1 MTTTNPRDERVLILA
16 PTGRDAAIAQDTL
29 RHAGLVAE
37 TCASIDDLCR
47 EIDSGVGAL
56 LVTQEALTVRVVTQL
71 LDKIDD
77 QPLWS
82 DLPLVA
88 LLSGGA
94 ATPITTR
101 LSSMLGARANV
112 TFLERPVRS
121 TTLVSAIQFALRA
134 RRRQYELREHLLA
147 RTEAETA
154 ERQARALA
162 ESAVR
167 IRDEFLA
174 SVAHDLK
181 NPLGTIRGYAQ
192 LLHRQTRAPDT
203 PAQSQVA
210 QGLTKIDMMV
220 GKMLD
225 QIDELLDLARLQAKQ
240 PLPLNLE
247 PTDLVRLAGRVQ
259 EDYQQTTH
267 LHCIRIDAACSE
279 LVGVWDRSRLERVLG
294 NLLANAIKYSP
305 DGGEITIE
313 VKPEPSDQIQA
324 AVLRVRDQ
332 GIGIAPEDLPHVF
345 ERFYRG
351 SNTREIVPG
360 TGLGLT
366 GARQIIEQHGG
377 LITVTST
384 AGEGSTFTVRLPVVQ
399 NDGLTWRT
407 TPQDVA

>member
-1 MTTTNPRDERVLILA
+1 MATTNPHDERVLILA
-16 PTGRDAAIAQDTL
+16 PIGRDAAIARNTL
-29 RHAGLVAE
+29 RGAGLAAE
-37 TCASIDDLCR
+37 TCAKIDDLCR
-47 EIDSGVGAL
+47 EIDAGVGAL
-56 LVTQEALTVRVVTQL
+56 LVTQEALADRVVAQL

-82 DLPLVA
+82 DVPLVA
-88 LLSGGA
+88 LLAGGA
-94 ATPITTR
+94 PTPVTTHLAT
-101 LSSMLGARANV
+101 LLGARANV

-121 TTLVSAIQFALRA
+121 TTLVSTIQFALRA
-134 RRRQYELREHLLA
+134 RRRQYELREHLFA
-147 RTEAETA
+147 RTEAEAA

-167 IRDEFLA
+167 VRDEFLA

-192 LLHRQTRAPDT
+192 LLRRQTPASDT
-203 PAQSQVA
+203 PTQTQLS
-210 QGLTKIDMMV
+210 QGLTKIDVMV

-225 QIDELLDLARLQAKQ
+225 QIDELLDLARLQAEQ

-247 PTDLVRLAGRVQ
+247 PTDLVSLVSRVQ
-259 EDYQQTTH
+259 EDYQQTTCR
-267 LHCIRIDAACSE
+267 HCIRIDTECSE

-305 DGGEITIE
+305 DGGEIT
-313 VKPEPSDQIQA
+313 VTIQPVPPA
-324 AVLRVRDQ
+324 PIRVAVLSVRDQ

-351 SNTREIVPG
+351 VNTRDIVPG

-377 LITVTST
+377 LIRVVSTV
-384 AGEGSTFTVRLPVVQ
+384 GQGSTFTVRLPVVQ
-399 NDGLTWRT
+399 NDGLQRR
-407 TPQDVA
+407 PAPYDDV